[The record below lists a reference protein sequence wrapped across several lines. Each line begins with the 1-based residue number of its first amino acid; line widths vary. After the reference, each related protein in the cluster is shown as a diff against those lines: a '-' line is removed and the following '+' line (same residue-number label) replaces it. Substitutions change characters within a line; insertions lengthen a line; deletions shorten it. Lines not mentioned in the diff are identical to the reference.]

1 MWCII
6 YISLPFFSIFFI
18 YVFYR
23 AFKYFILI
31 YSYIGVKPTD
41 FAFILLFLYAF
52 FIYLSIF
59 SHYFS
64 VPVGFFGY
72 ILTNIRSKGA
82 APDHITVIRFAST
95 DFRIKTADETLID
108 RSDIG
113 HYNFAESGFV
123 HSQLV
128 FKIWTHMMCPLI
140 TLKGL
145 TCVRNRQT

>member
-64 VPVGFFGY
+64 VPEGFFGY

-113 HYNFAESGFV
+113 HYNFAESFCTL
-123 HSQLV
+123 SISIQNMN
-128 FKIWTHMMCPLI
+128 THDVSTDYFEGANLRPI
-140 TLKGL
+140 
-145 TCVRNRQT
+145 

>member
-1 MWCII
+1 ML
-6 YISLPFFSIFFI
+6 SQL
-18 YVFYR
+18 
-23 AFKYFILI
+23 
-31 YSYIGVKPTD
+31 
-41 FAFILLFLYAF
+41 ILLSFSFFLYAF
-52 FIYLSIF
+52 VIYLSIF

-113 HYNFAESGFV
+113 HYNFAES
-123 HSQLV
+123 L
-128 FKIWTHMMCPLI
+128 C
-140 TLKGL
+140 TLSISIQNMNAHDVSTDYFEGANL
-145 TCVRNRQT
+145 RPI

>member
-1 MWCII
+1 ML
-6 YISLPFFSIFFI
+6 SQLFLLSFS
-18 YVFYR
+18 
-23 AFKYFILI
+23 
-31 YSYIGVKPTD
+31 
-41 FAFILLFLYAF
+41 LFLYAF

-82 APDHITVIRFAST
+82 APDRITVIRFAST

-113 HYNFAESGFV
+113 HYNSAES
-123 HSQLV
+123 L
-128 FKIWTHMMCPLI
+128 C
-140 TLKGL
+140 TLSISIQNMNAHDVSPDYFEGANLRPK
-145 TCVRNRQT
+145 